1 MFMIRRLTKT
11 PGYRFSKEVHVF
23 KILPPALLSAALVTL
38 AGCQSSPSADSQI
51 KADAQ
56 AFKTFTVDMQQAL
69 QRSIALAPTG
79 EQIGA
84 VTLQVTFDR
93 QSAPVACKAR
103 KAPLKYG
110 ALLPAD
116 VMPSDHQALANL
128 VEALCWKTIY
138 PVVPAALFNG
148 EDTLEVRAPIV
159 VQLPRAIQAPG
170 SARHRAI
177 AQREYFWQQLLRDQP
192 VTSIGKASVFYQANT
207 QGKVEGCLVQ
217 LSPNPLR
224 EDAFR
229 LDGNLQAQLNSR
241 CMKLDL
247 SQMPG
252 FSPNEQGKAEG
263 YSELDYAPWKVGR
276 Q

>member
-1 MFMIRRLTKT
+1 MTRRLTKT
-11 PGYRFSKEVHVF
+11 PGYRFSKEVYVF
-23 KILPPALLSAALVTL
+23 KTLPPALLSAALIAM
-38 AGCQSSPSADSQI
+38 AGCQASPSTDTQAA
-51 KADAQ
+51 ADAQ
-56 AFKTFTVDMQQAL
+56 AFKTFTVEMQRAL
-69 QRSIALAPTG
+69 ERSIALAPTG
-79 EQIGA
+79 RQLGA

-93 QSAPVACKAR
+93 HSAPVACKAS
-103 KAPLKYG
+103 KAPFKYG

-138 PVVPAALFNG
+138 PVVPASLFGG
-148 EDTLEVRAPIV
+148 EATLDVRAPII
-159 VQLPRAIQAPG
+159 VQLPASIQAPG
-170 SARHRAI
+170 SARQRAN

-192 VTSIGKASVFYQANT
+192 VTSIGKATVFYQANA

-217 LSPNPLR
+217 LSPTRLR
-224 EDAFR
+224 EAAFR

-247 SQMPG
+247 STMPG
-252 FSPNEQGKAEG
+252 FSTNEQGTAEG